1 MVDDTFH
8 NKVQF
13 YGVNFPPPQ
22 WSSYAEADG
31 EVGAIH

>member
-13 YGVNFPPPQ
+13 YGVNFPPQ